1 MKITILNIIAFIV
14 VILGICSLAYIPFA
28 MKDRQKQIELRNQK
42 NYEQGY
48 LDACKDFYNGKLKFD
63 LVENENGEKI
73 WKKI

>member
-14 VILGICSLAYIPFA
+14 VILGICSLIYIPFA
-28 MKDRQKQIELRNQK
+28 MEDRQKQIELRNQK

>member
-14 VILGICSLAYIPFA
+14 VILGICSLIYIPFA

-48 LDACKDFYNGKLKFD
+48 LDACKDFYKGKLKFD